1 MTFQYAFETASC
13 LILAIFLIDFI
24 YRRQFPEN
32 TTRVFLPF
40 ILLSVFSSILSILL
54 SYAINHPA
62 IFSIT
67 IKNLLASLYY
77 ILQGVSYIL
86 MFIFIQTVSGPVYKK
101 KWIPVG
107 FYLLPGFIYVALAAT
122 SPFTSLFFHFNG
134 QGFYRYGYAD
144 ESAFFL
150 VFIFSLIHGYHVL
163 RYGDKN
169 NEYARFMILLFCL
182 TSLLLSSLQALV
194 PQLMLTGLIRT
205 ICIATM
211 YIALR
216 NPNELLDKTT
226 DLFNKTAF
234 FMRIDEKKK
243 HDEEFSIIYINM
255 DKYRFINQNFG
266 YENSTA
272 LLCDI
277 AANIKRICPTNEIY
291 RMDRDE
297 FAIITSGHEELIFI
311 SAIKERFEKP
321 WLVQHTTVM
330 LKSRILVLRYPQ
342 HFINTTELSPMLLY
356 MDQLAK
362 KLGDGAIF
370 IAREENVEAFRRH
383 VYIED
388 AIKEAIRNKTLC
400 AFFQPIHSSADG
412 SLVAAEVLA
421 RIPDNRFGFIPT
433 QEFIGIAEDNGFI
446 VDLGYQMFE
455 IACAFIKKMT
465 EKGDAACI
473 PVLEVNISAIQCLQP
488 DLADKMISIAKRY
501 DIRPSSI
508 NLEITE
514 TAAVQSDSL
523 LKKHMER
530 LHSYGFTFSIDDY
543 GTGFA
548 NCSYLIS
555 YPFDQVKFDRG
566 MILSY
571 FNDDSA
577 KIIIDNEF
585 DSIHRLGKTIVAE
598 GIENTDQAEVLA
610 QKGIEYFQGHHF
622 SKPLTEAE
630 FISYLASNI

>member
-13 LILAIFLIDFI
+13 LILAIFLIDFL

-40 ILLSVFSSILSILL
+40 ILLSVFSSILSIIL
-54 SYAINHPA
+54 SYSINHPA
-62 IFSIT
+62 LFSIT
-67 IKNLLASLYY
+67 IGYLFCSLYY
-77 ILQGVSYIL
+77 MLQGISYGL
-86 MFIFIQTVSGPVYKK
+86 MFVFVQTVSGPVYKK
-101 KWIPVG
+101 KWLPFVFYIPCI
-107 FYLLPGFIYVALAAT
+107 FYISLAVT
-122 SPFTSLFFHFNG
+122 SPITSFFFHFNKY
-134 QGFYRYGYAD
+134 GFYRYGYA
-144 ESAFFL
+144 EEGAFIL
-150 VFIFSLIHGYHVL
+150 VLIFALIHGYHVL

-169 NEYARFMILLFCL
+169 NEYARFMTLLFL
-182 TSLLLSSLQALV
+182 MVAMLLSSIQALV
-194 PQLMLTGLIRT
+194 PNQMLTGLIRT

-234 FMRIDEKKK
+234 FMRIDEKKN
-243 HDEEFSIIYINM
+243 HDEEFSIIYINI

-277 AANIKRICPTNEIY
+277 ATNIKRLCPTNDIY

-330 LKSRILVLRYPQ
+330 LKSRILLLRYPQ
-342 HFINTTELSPMLLY
+342 HFINSTELSPMLLY

-362 KLGDGAIF
+362 KQGDGTIF

-388 AIKEAIRNKTLC
+388 AIKDSIKNKTLC
-400 AFFQPIHSSADG
+400 AFFQPIHSSVDG

-421 RIPDNRFGFIPT
+421 RIPDNKLGFIPT

-465 EKGDAACI
+465 ENGDAACV

-488 DLADKMISIAKRY
+488 DLADKMIAIAKRY
-501 DIRPSSI
+501 EIRPSSI

-514 TAAVQSDSL
+514 TAAVQSDVL

-530 LHSYGFTFSIDDY
+530 LHNYGFSFSIDDY

-566 MILSY
+566 MVQSY
-571 FNDDSA
+571 FNDDNA

-598 GIENTDQAEVLA
+598 GIETTDQAETLA
-610 QKGIEYFQGHHF
+610 QKGVEYFQGHHF
-622 SKPLTEAE
+622 SKPLTETE